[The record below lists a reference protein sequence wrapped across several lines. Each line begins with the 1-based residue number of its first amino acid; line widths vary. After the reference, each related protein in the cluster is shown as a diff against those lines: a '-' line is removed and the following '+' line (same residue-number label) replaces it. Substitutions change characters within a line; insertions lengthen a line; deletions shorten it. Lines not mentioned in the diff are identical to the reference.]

1 MKYSVLGYLIGE
13 GFRNFF
19 KNKKST
25 SASIIIMSLTMLI
38 FGVFFVITQNINSIM
53 KQIESEQGIEV
64 FLYDISEDQTKALE
78 DYIRNIDGINTVEYK
93 SKEDALNQL
102 KSQFKDREDLLSG
115 YDENNIFPASYVVTL
130 TDLTKNNEVKQKI
143 DEYDKDKPDTEKVIK
158 KITSSDETITTLI
171 NLANGIRIITGV
183 ILVILI
189 IISIF
194 IISNTIKLTVH
205 ARRKEISIMKYVG
218 ATNSFIRWPFIVE
231 GIIIGIISGAISII
245 ILGINYN
252 LIANKIL
259 ESQVVSAMSINLLT
273 FADMFGLIVL
283 VYTILGVGIGIL
295 GSCISMRRYLKV

>member
-1 MKYSVLGYLIGE
+1 MRYNVITYLLGE
-13 GFRNFF
+13 GIRNVF

-273 FADMFGLIVL
+273 FADMFGLIVF

>member
-1 MKYSVLGYLIGE
+1 MRYNVVTYLIGE
-13 GFRNFF
+13 GFRNVF

-38 FGVFFVITQNINSIM
+38 FGIFFVITQNINNIM
-53 KQIESEQGIEV
+53 RQVESEQGIEV
-64 FLYDISEDQTKALE
+64 FLYDISEDQTQAVG
-78 DYIRNIDGINTVEYK
+78 DYIRNIDGVNTIEYK
-93 SKEDALNQL
+93 TKEDALNQL
-102 KSQFKDREDLLSG
+102 KSQFKDREDLLAG
-115 YDENNIFPASYVVTL
+115 YEENNIFPASYVVTL
-130 TDLTKNNEVKQKI
+130 TDLTKSKEVIDKI
-143 DEYDKDKPDTEKVIK
+143 WEYNDDKSEADQVIK
-158 KITSSDETITTLI
+158 NITSKDEVVTTLI

-252 LIANKIL
+252 LIAGKIL
-259 ESQVVSAMSINLLT
+259 ESQVVSAMDINLLT
-273 FADMFGLIVL
+273 FADMFGLIVF
-283 VYTILGVGIGIL
+283 VYVLLGVGIGVL

>member
-1 MKYSVLGYLIGE
+1 MRYNVVAYLLGE
-13 GFRNFF
+13 GIRNVF
-19 KNKKST
+19 KNKKSS

>member
-1 MKYSVLGYLIGE
+1 VRYNVITYLIGE
-13 GFRNFF
+13 GFRNVF

-38 FGVFFVITQNINSIM
+38 FGVFFVITENINSIM

-64 FLYDISEDQTKALE
+64 FLYDISEDQTKAIG
-78 DYIRNIDGINTVEYK
+78 DYIRNIDGVNTVEYK
-93 SKEDALNQL
+93 TKEDALNQL

-130 TDLTKNNEVKQKI
+130 TDLTKSDEVQQKI
-143 DEYDKDKPDTEKVIK
+143 RAYDDGKSDSEKVIK
-158 KITSSDETITTLI
+158 NITSKDETVSTLVS
-171 NLANGIRIITGV
+171 LANGVKIITGV

-189 IISIF
+189 LISIF
-194 IISNTIKLTVH
+194 IIANTIKLTVH
-205 ARRKEISIMKYVG
+205 ARRREISIMKYVG

-252 LIANKIL
+252 LIAGKIL
-259 ESQVVSAMSINLLT
+259 ESQVVSAMNINLLT

-283 VYTILGVGIGIL
+283 VYTILGVGIGVL

>member
-1 MKYSVLGYLIGE
+1 MRYNVIAYLLGE
-13 GFRNFF
+13 GIRNVF

-252 LIANKIL
+252 LIAGKIL

-273 FADMFGLIVL
+273 FADMFGLIVV

>member
-1 MKYSVLGYLIGE
+1 VRYNVITYLLGE
-13 GFRNFF
+13 GIRNVF

-143 DEYDKDKPDTEKVIK
+143 DEYDKGKSDTEKVIK

>member
-1 MKYSVLGYLIGE
+1 MRYNVITYLLGE
-13 GFRNFF
+13 GIRNVF

-64 FLYDISEDQTKALE
+64 FLYDVSEDQTKALE